1 MADNETSIYPALES
15 LALSTHRVADPST
28 IPGRVTLDLDPDTWA
43 EIDGRNM
50 GYLNVLAAQHEQP
63 SQFRTNV
70 VVVLTR
76 VIVGRGI
83 DLAGLIEHSFTDSR
97 RLPGWT
103 EEHAEVWPPADR
115 HSGWSIQSGTYS
127 ADGQLL
133 YTVTQYA
140 VYQRGNVGYLLQAT
154 GTTTAEQT
162 PVFGS
167 LLDKVVRSVNFDD

>member
-1 MADNETSIYPALES
+1 MADNETSIYAALES
-15 LALSTHRVADPST
+15 LALSTHRVTDAGT

-43 EIDGRNM
+43 EIDGRES
-50 GYLNVLAAQHEQP
+50 GYLSVFVAQHEQ
-63 SQFRTNV
+63 SSRFRTNV
-70 VVVLTR
+70 VVVFTR
-76 VIVGRGI
+76 VIVGPGV

-127 ADGQLL
+127 AEGQLL
-133 YTVTQYA
+133 YAVTQYA
-140 VYQRGNVGYLLQAT
+140 IYQRANVGYLLQAT
-154 GTTTAEQT
+154 GTTAAERI

-167 LLDKVVRSVNFDD
+167 LLEKVVRSVNFDD